1 MNIKTDLANKSNYG
15 GSRSTSVI
23 KYIVVHYTGND
34 GDTDENNANY
44 FKNNV
49 VEASAHY
56 FVDDDSIT
64 QTVPDNY
71 VAWHCGAKTY
81 KHADCRNTNS
91 IGVEICDDVKN
102 GVIYPS
108 DKTIANALELVK
120 HLMVKYSVP
129 QSNVIRHYDVTGKL
143 CPAYWC
149 GTVEKDAKWK
159 SAFWGLLVDSKESAT
174 TNTGTD
180 KNNDSGAAAGVL
192 YRVQVG
198 AYNNKANADRQLEKI
213 KAAGFND
220 AFIAVVD
227 GTLYRV
233 QIGAYSVK
241 ANAEA
246 QLAKLK
252 ESGFSGFVTTLSGKT
267 VETENAKGIKAGS
280 VVMVKGNAPD
290 YNGGSLASFVYER
303 KHMVKSISGD
313 RAVIVY
319 NGIVVAAVHVD
330 NLFLIE

>member
-1 MNIKTDLANKSNYG
+1 MNIKTNLANKGNYG
-15 GSRSTSVI
+15 GSRNTSVI

-34 GDTDENNANY
+34 GDTDENNGNY

-71 VAWHCGAKTY
+71 VAWHCGASTY
-81 KHADCRNTNS
+81 KHANCRNTNS

-120 HLMVKYSVP
+120 HLMEKYSVP
-129 QSNVIRHYDVTGKL
+129 HENVIRHYDVTGKL

-149 GTVEKDAKWK
+149 GTAEKDAKWK
-159 SAFWGLLVDSKESAT
+159 TAFWNLLTAQNDSAS
-174 TNTGTD
+174 TNTGTTQ
-180 KNNDSGAAAGVL
+180 NSASGGSGGVL

-198 AYNNKANADRQLEKI
+198 AYNNKENAERQLAKI
-213 KAAGFND
+213 KAAGFSD

-227 GTLYRV
+227 GVLYRV

-246 QLAKLK
+246 QLAKVK
-252 ESGFSGFVTTLSGKT
+252 EAGFSGFVTTLSGKT
-267 VETENAKGIKAGS
+267 VETETAGGIKAGS
-280 VVMVKGNAPD
+280 VVMVKGGATD

-303 KHMVKSISGD
+303 KHMVKELSGD

-330 NLFLIE
+330 NLFLVE